1 MKLVSP
7 LFFASQR
14 ARADE
19 EMTRLTELTWRTPD
33 ESKIIP
39 VDPSEPIDQSL
50 LDKYDICMTGAAL
63 KQYADRPEQWH
74 ILIQHT
80 WVYAR
85 VSPVQK
91 EFILTTL
98 KSLGF
103 VTLMAGDGTNDV
115 GALKQANIG
124 VALLNGT
131 EDDLKAILE
140 HQKKERVKKM
150 YEQQLRI
157 TSRFG
162 QAPPPVPALIAD
174 LFPDA
179 VKAQQEAAKN
189 TAKDRSQGKVSKVS
203 LSFLFLASRP
213 EPELRMAITVRRFAN
228 HGSTFESR
236 GRV

>member
-1 MKLVSP
+1 
-7 LFFASQR
+7 
-14 ARADE
+14 
-19 EMTRLTELTWRTPD
+19 
-33 ESKIIP
+33 
-39 VDPSEPIDQSL
+39 
-50 LDKYDICMTGAAL
+50 MTGAAL
-63 KQYADRPEQWH
+63 KQYADRREAWH
-74 ILIQHT
+74 QLVQHT

-85 VSPVQK
+85 VSPAQK

-131 EDDLKAILE
+131 EEDLKAILE
-140 HQKKERVKKM
+140 HQKKERVKKV

-162 QAPPPVPALIAD
+162 QAPPPVPPMIAD

-189 TAKDRSQGKVSKVS
+189 VQSDKAKGKASKVRPS
-203 LSFLFLASRP
+203 LALPPSSASP
-213 EPELRMAITVRRFAN
+213 
-228 HGSTFESR
+228 SR
-236 GRV
+236 TDSLLDPTRAV